1 MEFIPQL
8 VVTVAWNGAQWMQC
22 RTARKIILWWS
33 HQKTLSVVS
42 IVWHVLLFFHLLI
55 DSKIISTSCTQ
66 STQFIIFHNN
76 YTYAIAGTSLRS
88 AHKWRHW
95 SLTISCHSIDHWDQY
110 DTRLEDMIKIW
121 TVHDKLISM
130 TRSNMKWTRTWGKYD
145 GNKHNMIL
153 CFFWS
158 NLLILLLHLAAVP
171 YIEYIF
177 TVTFPQR
184 YGHVEN
190 WFHLPLNLQGVSAVV
205 SLEPFPVHCKW
216 VYELGKVL
224 SGWED
229 HWLFACLACNK
240 GYTRCSLWW
249 YHSL

>member
-22 RTARKIILWWS
+22 RTTRKIILWWS

-42 IVWHVLLFFHLLI
+42 VVWHVLLFFHLLI

-88 AHKWRHW
+88 AYKWRHW

-184 YGHVEN
+184 VWPCRKLISLTPQPSRCLCCRIPWTIPGS
-190 WFHLPLNLQGVSAVV
+190 LQMGVWAWKSFEWLRG
-205 SLEPFPVHCKW
+205 SLAFC
-216 VYELGKVL
+216 L
-224 SGWED
+224 S
-229 HWLFACLACNK
+229 CLQ
-240 GYTRCSLWW
+240 
-249 YHSL
+249 